1 MSKITEP
8 GLESSEVREPAPYG
22 EGEELQAAAKKGSS
36 KKGGLFGKGDDASAE
51 EDEGDAEGAGESEKE
66 APAPPASE
74 PPPPPPPP
82 AAAEPVAAEAAAEE
96 EDDDSVKVGDRVWVR
111 NRPYTV
117 TRINLKGVATLTD
130 PNAGT
135 LDQPLESLTKG

>member
-82 AAAEPVAAEAAAEE
+82 AAAEE

-117 TRINLKGVATLTD
+117 TRINLMGVATLTD